1 MPKHKWTRKKAKKIP
16 LKEMRNWRDPVKK
29 KNAGCSARFSNLGM
43 WGWGVYRVAKQHAVA
58 YFIASN
64 PEPFKSKYL
73 TALRWG
79 KHLSKPALKNTGKL

>member
-1 MPKHKWTRKKAKKIP
+1 MDTQESQENTTEGDEKLEGSRKKKI
-16 LKEMRNWRDPVKK
+16 
-29 KNAGCSARFSNLGM
+29 AGCSARFSNLGM

-64 PEPFKSKYL
+64 PETFKSKYL

>member
-1 MPKHKWTRKKAKKIP
+1 MDTQ
-16 LKEMRNWRDPVKK
+16 ESQENTTEGDENWRDPVKK
-29 KNAGCSARFSNLGM
+29 IAGCSARFSNLGM

-64 PEPFKSKYL
+64 PETFKSKYL